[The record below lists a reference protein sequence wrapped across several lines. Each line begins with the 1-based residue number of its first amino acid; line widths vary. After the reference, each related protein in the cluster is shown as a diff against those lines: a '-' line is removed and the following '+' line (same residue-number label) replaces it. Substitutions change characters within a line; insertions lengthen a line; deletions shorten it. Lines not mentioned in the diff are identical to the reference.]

1 MTERRQVAALVL
13 GVAVALAGCS
23 AQHGPGAPGAAG
35 PPLRVGVMSDS
46 LPYVSMQGGR
56 LEGLEVDF
64 ARELGAALG
73 RRLEFVPLGWEDQ
86 IPALLDRRTD
96 IIMSGMTITR
106 ARELTV
112 AFSQPYLR
120 SGLIALVRP
129 AERAR
134 YPTAAAVLATQDRVG
149 VVGGTTGERFVREHL
164 RAPLSVYPT
173 APAGILE
180 LTQRRVDLFIHDAP
194 VSLWAVSRDEA
205 NLAPVL
211 APLDE
216 ESLGWAFRRD
226 DDALRAAADAALARW
241 RTDGTRA
248 RILTRWLP
256 YWERLEQRVAEA
268 GTGSGR

>member
-1 MTERRQVAALVL
+1 MIERRQVAALVL

-56 LEGLEVDF
+56 PEGLEVDF

-73 RRLEFVPLGWEDQ
+73 RRLEFVPLRWEDQ

-96 IIMSGMTITR
+96 IIMSGITITR

-129 AERAR
+129 ADRAR

-194 VSLWAVSRDEA
+194 VALWAVSKDEG

-226 DDALRAAADAALARW
+226 DDGLRAAADAALTRW
-241 RTDGTRA
+241 QTDGTRA

-256 YWERLEQRVAEA
+256 YWERLEQQVAGA
-268 GTGSGR
+268 GKGS

>member
-1 MTERRQVAALVL
+1 MIERRQAAALVL
-13 GVAVALAGCS
+13 SVAVALTGCS
-23 AQHGPGAPGAAG
+23 AQRGPAAAPVGL
-35 PPLRVGVMSDS
+35 PLRVGIMSDS
-46 LPYVSMQGGR
+46 PPYSLMQGGR
-56 LEGLEVDF
+56 PAGLEVDF

-73 RRLEFVPLGWEDQ
+73 RRLEFVPLDWEDQ

-96 IIMSGMTITR
+96 IIMSGITITR
-106 ARELTV
+106 ARELTI

-120 SGLIALVRP
+120 SGLIALVR
-129 AERAR
+129 RADLGR
-134 YPTAAAVLATQDRVG
+134 YPTAAAVLGTRERVG
-149 VVGGTTGERFVREHL
+149 VVAGTTGERFVREHC
-164 RAPLSVYPT
+164 RAPLSTYPT
-173 APAGILE
+173 ASAAALE
-180 LTQRRVDLFIHDAP
+180 LTQNRIDLFIHDAP
-194 VSLWAVSRDEA
+194 VALWAVSRDEA

-256 YWERLEQRVAEA
+256 YWERLEKRVAEA
-268 GTGSGR
+268 R